1 MGGAAASQAGDGT
14 GAAGG
19 AEALALEALRLD
31 WGAAWAF
38 GCGGGRWQAARR
50 DRTGHVLTR
59 ASAAGLAMALRVSYG
74 RPR

>member
-1 MGGAAASQAGDGT
+1 MGGT
-14 GAAGG
+14 AAGRPG
-19 AEALALEALRLD
+19 DDTLGAPEAEALGALHRD
-31 WGAAWAF
+31 WGSTWAI

-59 ASAAGLAMALRVSYG
+59 ASAAGLAMALSVSYG

>member
-1 MGGAAASQAGDGT
+1 MSSLRRAVSEADEPARE
-14 GAAGG
+14 
-19 AEALALEALRLD
+19 AEALGALHAD
-31 WGAAWAF
+31 WGSTWAI
-38 GCGGGRWQAARR
+38 GGGGRWHAARL